1 MRKKSAIC
9 WRQRALSSSDARK
22 IPILE
27 QAYAAV
33 GKLNHSLNIGFTC
46 EPIAANIL
54 AMRALVPKSVA
65 QLTGVL
71 VTAIVAFG
79 TDLDVYYA
87 MPLGVFAGAL
97 AIFFVSLSEERAE
110 ARAPQRS

>member
-1 MRKKSAIC
+1 LFHFGPAC
-9 WRQRALSSSDARK
+9 
-22 IPILE
+22 
-27 QAYAAV
+27 
-33 GKLNHSLNIGFTC
+33 
-46 EPIAANIL
+46 ANI
-54 AMRALVPKSVA
+54 AVMRAVLPKSVA

-97 AIFFVSLSEERAE
+97 AMFFVAVSEGENALQTRM
-110 ARAPQRS
+110 ARVTRPTALNRYR